1 MCTIQRLETHRLD
14 SDLNISGSTLFQGLY
29 SNKERMLHYVWFR
42 LATKFRLLEIQA
54 GWTHANRLDANP
66 PSKYSPHFDSAQI
79 PKFAETLVY
88 INIVYLTKFVRRS
101 WLYQLASPVT
111 FRLAIENNN
120 NHCVC
125 MYLLIVGQSSYFSDF
140 CPPRRYCFYGV
151 LGRERGGGQSWQC
164 RQAGRQPVSRRLILP
179 RLTAQEEAHPHTTQV
194 LLRLK
199 PSLVRNK
206 KR

>member
-1 MCTIQRLETHRLD
+1 MEKLRISPVYRPYDICVQYKGLKLIVWTLISISRGQPYFKDCILTKKECCIMY
-14 SDLNISGSTLFQGLY
+14 DLGLPRNSGFG
-29 SNKERMLHYVWFR
+29 R
-42 LATKFRLLEIQA
+42 
-54 GWTHANRLDANP
+54 THANRLDANP

-140 CPPRRYCFYGV
+140 CPPRRYCFYRV
-151 LGRERGGGQSWQC
+151 LGRERGGDRADDVDRRADSQSV
-164 RQAGRQPVSRRLILP
+164 GVSYC
-179 RLTAQEEAHPHTTQV
+179 HG
-194 LLRLK
+194 
-199 PSLVRNK
+199 
-206 KR
+206 